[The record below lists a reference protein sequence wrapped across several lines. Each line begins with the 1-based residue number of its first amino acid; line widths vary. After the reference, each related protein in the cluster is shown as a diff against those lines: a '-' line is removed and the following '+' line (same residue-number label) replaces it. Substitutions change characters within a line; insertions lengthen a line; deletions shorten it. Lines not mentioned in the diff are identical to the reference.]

1 MLRAFALVVA
11 VTIGI
16 LTATP
21 ALASRNDDSPKF
33 VVAITSEGPSVNS
46 LFDGNKL
53 AATSVSMGNPLTL
66 RRHDQDEDGDS
77 QGDLLG
83 LLLPKHGPKAADD
96 DQDGK
101 GGKKG
106 PKFGLLG
113 DGGQGLP
120 ILAGGPSA
128 PIPEG
133 RTLLLYA
140 AGFSLVGWALLR
152 LGHRSH

>member
-1 MLRAFALVVA
+1 MQAEVEENPKMLRAFALVVA

-101 GGKKG
+101 G
-106 PKFGLLG
+106 
-113 DGGQGLP
+113 
-120 ILAGGPSA
+120 
-128 PIPEG
+128 
-133 RTLLLYA
+133 
-140 AGFSLVGWALLR
+140 
-152 LGHRSH
+152 